1 MTNQI
6 LPDLTQ
12 EATRVSSAIQDSKL
26 SVKLLGGLAV
36 WLQSP
41 SAQLPILRRDYS
53 DLDFI
58 AVKKEVTPFS
68 KLLTNIGY
76 MEDKRFNA
84 IHGATRLIFID
95 EENDRPVDLLV
106 DNFKMCHEID
116 LKNRLSIE
124 GPTISISDLFLTKLQ
139 VVKITK
145 KDLLD
150 LTSLI
155 IDHEFSDS
163 GVDLKYITKI
173 LSGDWGFERTVLLNL
188 DRLLAF
194 SSEILDNPKT
204 KKISED
210 KINIIKKNIRDS
222 KKNINYKLRAKVG
235 ERVIW
240 YEEPDELIH

>member
-1 MTNQI
+1 MNNQI

-12 EATRVSSAIQDSKL
+12 EATRVSAAIQDSKL
-26 SVKLLGGLAV
+26 RVKLLGGLAV

-41 SAQLPILRRDYS
+41 SARLPILRRDYG

-58 AVKKEVTPFS
+58 AVKKDVTPFS

-76 MEDKRFNA
+76 TEDKRFNA

-95 EENDRPVDLLV
+95 EENNRPVDLLV
-106 DNFKMCHEID
+106 DNFKMCHEIE
-116 LKNRLSIE
+116 LKDRLSIE

-155 IDHEFSDS
+155 IDHEISNT
-163 GVDLKYITKI
+163 GIDLKYITKI
-173 LSGDWGFERTVLLNL
+173 LSRDWGFERTVLLNL

-194 SSEILDNPKT
+194 SSEILDDPKT
-204 KKISED
+204 TKISED
-210 KINIIKKNIRDS
+210 KINIIQKNIRDS
-222 KKNINYKLRAKVG
+222 NKTINYKLRAKIG

>member
-1 MTNQI
+1 M
-6 LPDLTQ
+6 
-12 EATRVSSAIQDSKL
+12 
-26 SVKLLGGLAV
+26 
-36 WLQSP
+36 
-41 SAQLPILRRDYS
+41 
-53 DLDFI
+53 
-58 AVKKEVTPFS
+58 
-68 KLLTNIGY
+68 
-76 MEDKRFNA
+76 
-84 IHGATRLIFID
+84 
-95 EENDRPVDLLV
+95 
-106 DNFKMCHEID
+106 
-116 LKNRLSIE
+116 
-124 GPTISISDLFLTKLQ
+124 
-139 VVKITK
+139 
-145 KDLLD
+145 D

>member
-1 MTNQI
+1 MSNQI

-12 EATRVSSAIQDSKL
+12 EATRVSAAIKDSKL
-26 SVKLLGGLAV
+26 RVKLLGGLAV

-41 SAQLPILRRDYS
+41 SAQLPILRRNYS

-58 AVKKEVTPFS
+58 AVKNEVMPFS

-84 IHGATRLIFID
+84 IHGATRLIFRD

-106 DNFKMCHEID
+106 DNFKMCHEIE

-139 VVKITK
+139 IVKITK

-155 IDHEFSDS
+155 IDYEISNT
-163 GVDLKYITKI
+163 GIDLRYITKI
-173 LSGDWGFERTVLLNL
+173 LSRNWGFERTVLLNL
-188 DRLLAF
+188 DRLLYF

-204 KKISED
+204 RKISEN
-210 KINIIKKNIRDS
+210 KINDIQKNIRDS
-222 KKNINYKLRAKVG
+222 KKTINYRLRAKVG

-240 YEEPDELIH
+240 YEEPDDLIH